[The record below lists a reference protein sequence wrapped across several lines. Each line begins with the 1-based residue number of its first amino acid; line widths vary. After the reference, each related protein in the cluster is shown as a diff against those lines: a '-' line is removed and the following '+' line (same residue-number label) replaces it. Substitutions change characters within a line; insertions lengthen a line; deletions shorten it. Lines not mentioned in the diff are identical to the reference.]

1 MSESERD
8 LCELVCA
15 IRRNRCDGEFI
26 HKLLVRALILEEL
39 LHENR
44 AST

>member
-15 IRRNRCDGEFI
+15 IRRNRCDGGVYSQAACQSI
-26 HKLLVRALILEEL
+26 DP
-39 LHENR
+39 
-44 AST
+44 